1 MRRGYTRIARG
12 GGGAGNDDPQHEDTV
27 ASGTNLIHN
36 SDFSQGKTVPTR
48 WSWRVSGGDPRWLRL
63 ADDAPD
69 GQRGMAIFAEDEP
82 GTACWVRS
90 VAVKP
95 GKTYRAE
102 ATVSFRPSPLAK
114 GGGVCLSV
122 RPLGEGAAEAAAEST
137 PPVARS
143 SSPVAIRAYY
153 TVPKDVRR
161 VEFSVGIVNALGRAI
176 IHHVRLIEILDVE
189 EYSNPMST
197 PPPSNACP
205 PPIVAKKLAIV
216 SESAADRPITTILRR
231 CFGERAVQ
239 AVPPRAL
246 SAKNID
252 ADALLLPDET
262 PPPAIRSIA
271 ALKRL
276 AEGRVV
282 IISLPAFVQLAKR
295 ALSLRR
301 VAQEDD
307 PIHARVMYGDF
318 STRGFALQDTFPF
331 AWTGDEP
338 CGFRQNHFRKTPV
351 FKGFCKKHSLIT
363 VLESVC
369 DQDVTS
375 DRAVCLS
382 AVTEG
387 GALFVMDIEPM
398 EVAPSTYSEPVPAVH
413 LLLSMLGREQHG
425 LGQYTVP
432 CSDALK
438 LRENIREMS
447 GRLEAMQLREQDVPA
462 DQVTHQLVT
471 VGGED
476 QGFGLPLAPR
486 PVILVRSGL
495 ARGDI
500 ESVHAALQWF
510 KQFVRGEPHVCP
522 YIGTLISKFRLAWSP
537 LSAGWQPQNG
547 FQRAHEAEAFDL
559 PLDPSTAD
567 LGVVIDVVTSRDG
580 QARVIVPTL
589 DGRYERYARWLG
601 PLSKAFVAGKYFTF
615 APEDETAPADRD
627 TWAWRNV
634 KPTIDVVADAARFEG
649 LVHRKIISRG
659 AEIVC
664 VEVPGGDADF
674 TAHSIRRVDVGATR
688 LNR

>member
-1 MRRGYTRIARG
+1 
-12 GGGAGNDDPQHEDTV
+12 
-27 ASGTNLIHN
+27 
-36 SDFSQGKTVPTR
+36 
-48 WSWRVSGGDPRWLRL
+48 
-63 ADDAPD
+63 
-69 GQRGMAIFAEDEP
+69 MAIFAEDQP
-82 GTACWVRS
+82 ATACWARS

-102 ATVSFRPSPLAK
+102 ATVSFRPSSLAE

-122 RPLGEGAAEAAAEST
+122 RPLAEDSAGSAGETT

-153 TVPKDVRR
+153 SVPEGVRR
-161 VEFSVGIVNALGRAI
+161 VEFSVGIVNARGRAI

-205 PPIVAKKLAIV
+205 PPIVVKKLAVV
-216 SESAADRPITTILRR
+216 SQSAADRPITAILRR
-231 CFGERAVQ
+231 CYGERAVQ
-239 AVPPRAL
+239 AVLPPAL
-246 SAKNID
+246 SAKKID
-252 ADALLLPDET
+252 ADALLLPDSA
-262 PPPAIRSIA
+262 PPPSIRSMA
-271 ALKRL
+271 ALEQL
-276 AEGRVV
+276 AENRVV
-282 IISLPAFVQLAKR
+282 IISLPAFAQLSKN

-301 VAQEDD
+301 VAQSED

-331 AWTGDEP
+331 AWSGDEP
-338 CGFRQNHFRKTPV
+338 CGFRQNHFRKTPAL
-351 FKGFCKKHSLIT
+351 KAFCKKHNLIT

-375 DRAVCLS
+375 DRPVCLS
-382 AVTEG
+382 AVTAG

-398 EVAPSTYSEPVPAVH
+398 EATPSTYSEPVPAVH

-432 CSDALK
+432 CIDALK

-447 GRLEAMQLREQDVPA
+447 GRLPAMELHEQDVPA

-476 QGFGLPLAPR
+476 RGFGLPLAPR
-486 PVILVRSGL
+486 PVILLRSGL
-495 ARGDI
+495 ANGDI

-510 KQFVRGEPHVCP
+510 KQLVRAEPHGCP
-522 YIGTLISKFRLAWSP
+522 YLGALISKFRLAWSP
-537 LSAGWQPQNG
+537 LSAGWQRQTG
-547 FQRAHEAEAFDL
+547 FQRAHEVQTFDL
-559 PLDPSTAD
+559 PLDPTATD

-589 DGRYERYARWLG
+589 DGRYEQYARWLG
-601 PLSKAFVAGKYFTF
+601 PLSKAFPAGKYFTF

-627 TWAWRNV
+627 RWAWRNV
-634 KPTIDVVADAARFEG
+634 KPTIDVVADPARFEG
-649 LVHRKIISRG
+649 LVHRKIMAGG
-659 AEIVC
+659 ADVVY

-674 TAHSIRRVDVGATR
+674 TTHSIRRLDIGATLLEQVIGLQLGLVAVNRRRASVRFNGFKSVGAGKALIVDR
-688 LNR
+688 NDPMLQSGIARAG